1 LDVTDA
7 LKSDATPGADESYR
21 YHEAGLSQ
29 QARTLLSEH
38 GRRFSYEWCRQ
49 IWWI

>member
-7 LKSDATPGADESYR
+7 LKSDAMPYR
-21 YHEAGLSQ
+21 YGEASLSQ
-29 QARTLLSEH
+29 QACAISSEH
-38 GRRFSYEWCRQ
+38 GWRFSYEWWWR